1 MKRVIDKANEMNR
14 RYGNDLDQIAESLGL
29 AVIYEKMTGSFREV
43 YFQEASSIVIR
54 EDLHRREKREL
65 IAHAIGHHMLHAGNH
80 LSMQKRIYSFGNYHE
95 KQANA
100 FAAVLLMPSH
110 DLQKV
115 MKTRP
120 RIDEIADYFHV
131 TDELVRLRLL
141 VWANFEKPFKKKVL
155 TDEIKVLP

>member
-1 MKRVIDKANEMNR
+1 VKRVIDKANEMNR
-14 RYGNDLDQIAESLGL
+14 LYGNDLDQIAESLGL

-65 IAHAIGHHMLHAGNH
+65 IAHAIGHHLLHAGNH
-80 LSMQKRIYSFGNYHE
+80 LSMQNRIYSFGNYHE
-95 KQANA
+95 KQANV
-100 FAAVLLMPSH
+100 FAAVLLMPSD

-115 MKTRP
+115 MRARP
-120 RIDEIADYFHV
+120 RIDEIADNFHV

-141 VWANFEKPFKKKVL
+141 VLANFEKVNKGAAAKS
-155 TDEIKVLP
+155 EMSNYC